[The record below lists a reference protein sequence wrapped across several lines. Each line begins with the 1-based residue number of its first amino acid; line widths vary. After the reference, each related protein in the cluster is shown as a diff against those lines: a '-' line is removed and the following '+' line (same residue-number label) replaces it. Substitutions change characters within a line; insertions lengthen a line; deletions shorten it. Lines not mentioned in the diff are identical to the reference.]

1 MRSPLLVI
9 ALASSI
15 AAWGGG
21 AVVAQSITGSAATGL
36 PNSAPIGHLQP
47 RAQQFSPRSAA
58 EQAEQQKMSAFDAQQ
73 QKLDEELDKSL
84 NICRC

>member
-9 ALASSI
+9 ALASTI
-15 AAWGGG
+15 AWAGG
-21 AVVAQSITGSAATGL
+21 VMAQSITGSATGV

-47 RAQQFSPRSAA
+47 RAQPFSPRSAA

-73 QKLDEELDKSL
+73 QKLDQELDKSL

>member
-9 ALASSI
+9 ALASTI
-15 AAWGGG
+15 AAWGSD
-21 AVVAQSITGSAATGL
+21 VMAQSITGPATGV

-47 RAQQFSPRSAA
+47 RAQQSPRSAA

>member
-1 MRSPLLVI
+1 MRTPLLVI
-9 ALASSI
+9 AVASTI
-15 AAWGGG
+15 AWAGGG
-21 AVVAQSITGSAATGL
+21 VMAQSITGSATGV

-47 RAQQFSPRSAA
+47 RAQQFSARSAA

>member
-1 MRSPLLVI
+1 MRSALLAI
-9 ALASSI
+9 ALASTI
-15 AAWGGG
+15 ATWGGG
-21 AVVAQSITGSAATGL
+21 AVVAQSITGSATGL
-36 PNSAPIGHLQP
+36 PNNAPIGHLQP

>member
-9 ALASSI
+9 ALASTI

-21 AVVAQSITGSAATGL
+21 GVMAQSITGSVTGL

-47 RAQQFSPRSAA
+47 RAQQLSPRSAA

>member
-9 ALASSI
+9 ALAATI
-15 AAWGGG
+15 AWAGGG
-21 AVVAQSITGSAATGL
+21 VMAQSITGPATGV

-47 RAQQFSPRSAA
+47 QAPLFSPRSAA

-73 QKLDEELDKSL
+73 QKLDQELDKSL